1 MSNLITDR
9 VEFFLKD
16 FPPFSFLESPEL
28 EVIAKS
34 ITVKYFKKEAYIFK
48 EGDLNAGFVYVLR
61 QGSVK
66 LSHLES
72 GQSVLLDQ
80 CEVGDIFG
88 VRSVLSGKP
97 YVMTAEATEETLVYA
112 IKVEEFKRLLDEHTQ
127 FALFFA
133 SGYAAGQAVVRGGQ
147 QGASLSVSTVEENKL
162 DYSRSIVTCSQD
174 QSIKSAAEI
183 MAGKNIGSIIIVDAE
198 GMAVGILTD
207 SDLRRKVV
215 SKGIDFKI
223 PVSEVMTGPVKT
235 VSSDITVTEAQMFM
249 LQQGI
254 HHLLVT
260 EDGTDK
266 SLPVG
271 MVSDHDILLSRLN
284 HPSALIKALKQSDD
298 PLKWAE
304 IRDKAEEMLL
314 TFLDQ
319 EVSMALVAGLI
330 SRINDMI
337 IQKAIT
343 QSVEKL
349 GLQDVSF
356 CWLSL
361 GSEGREEQLLRTDQD
376 NAIVFEDVDDNDAM
390 QAKLLELAGEVNNVL
405 IQCGFE
411 KCPADIMARNP
422 QWCQPLTVW
431 EKYFFDWVHSP
442 DPKSVMNSTIFF
454 DLRPVYGSHAI
465 ADQLHDFLDQV
476 IYESGTF
483 LNFLAKN
490 ALQNPAPL
498 SFFKNLLVERSGE
511 HADEFDIKA
520 RGMMPLADAARVL
533 AYEHGIRGAYSTVDK
548 FKALSGLEKN
558 HAELMNEAAQAYE
571 ILMRYR
577 AKSGLQH
584 QDSGR
589 YIDVSKLNKL
599 EKQILKNA
607 FQPVKE
613 IQEVLEVRFKLQYFS

>member
-16 FPPFSFLESPEL
+16 FPPFSFLEPSEL

-34 ITVKYFKKEAYIFK
+34 ITVRYIKKDQTIFN
-48 EGDLNAGFVYVLR
+48 EGELNTGFVYVLR
-61 QGSVK
+61 QGAVR
-66 LSHLES
+66 LSHMES
-72 GQSVLLDQ
+72 GQPVLVDQ

-88 VRSVLSGKP
+88 VRSALSGKA
-97 YVMTAEATEETLVYA
+97 YVMSAEAIEETLVYA
-112 IKVEEFKRLLDEHTQ
+112 VKLSEFKRLLDEHAR

-133 SGYAAGQAVVRGGQ
+133 SGYAAGQAVARGGQ
-147 QGASLSVSTVEENKL
+147 QGATLSIGAGEENKL
-162 DYSRSIVTCSQD
+162 EYSQGIVTCEQD
-174 QSIKSAAEI
+174 QSIRNAAEV
-183 MAGKNIGSIIIVDAE
+183 MADNNIGSIIIVNAE

-215 SKGIDFKI
+215 SKGIDLDK
-223 PVSEVMTGPVKT
+223 PVSEVMSGPVKT
-235 VSSDITVTEAQMFM
+235 VASDITVTEAQMFM
-249 LQQGI
+249 LQAGI

-260 EDGTDK
+260 QDGTDK

-284 HPSALIKALKQSDD
+284 HPSALIKALKQSED
-298 PLKWAE
+298 PMKWAE

-319 EVSMALVAGLI
+319 EVSMGLVAGLI

-337 IQKAIT
+337 IQKAIR
-343 QSVEKL
+343 QSVDKL
-349 GLQDVSF
+349 GLHDVSF

-376 NAIVFEDVDDNDAM
+376 NAIVFEDVDNNEEV
-390 QAKLLELAGEVNNVL
+390 QAKLLELAADVNNVL
-405 IQCGFE
+405 IECGFE

-422 QWCQPLTVW
+422 QWCQPLSVW
-431 EKYFFDWVHSP
+431 ENYFFDWVHSP
-442 DPKSVMNSTIFF
+442 DPKAVMNATIFF

-465 ADQLHDFLDQV
+465 ADQLNDFLDQV

-490 ALQNPAPL
+490 AMQNPAPL
-498 SFFKNLLVERSGE
+498 SFFKNLVVERSGE

-533 AYEHGIRGAYSTVDK
+533 AFEHGIRGAYSTVDK
-548 FKALSGLEKN
+548 FKALAKFEKN
-558 HAELMNEAAQAYE
+558 HAELMHEAAQAYE

-584 QDSGR
+584 SDSGR
-589 YIDVSKLNKL
+589 YIEVEKLNKL

-613 IQEVLEVRFKLQYFS
+613 IQDVLEVRFKLQYFS